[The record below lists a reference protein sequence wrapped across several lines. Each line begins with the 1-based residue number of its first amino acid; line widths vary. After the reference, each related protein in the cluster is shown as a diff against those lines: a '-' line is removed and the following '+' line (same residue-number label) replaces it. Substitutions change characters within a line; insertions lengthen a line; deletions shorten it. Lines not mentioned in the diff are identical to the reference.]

1 MSPSLV
7 QKTCF
12 LYCSSSGC
20 GGGGSSSSSSN
31 NNNNN
36 NNNNKD
42 SSSKEL
48 FLKLLPFYGTCCP
61 NWAALSGL
69 SGRK

>member
-12 LYCSSSGC
+12 LYCSSSG
-20 GGGGSSSSSSN
+20 GGGGSSSN
-31 NNNNN
+31 NNNN
-36 NNNNKD
+36 KA